1 MNSQNPIS
9 VCFRKYF
16 DFKGRASKSEF
27 WSFFFFLAIVY
38 LVVGLPLA
46 TFDLSQGRENL
57 PIAGLVIILIVI
69 LTFIPYIAVTARR
82 LHDFGRS
89 GWIQCIFLIIGYYA
103 DGFLGTG
110 EVISW
115 ITTVIF
121 FIYISQKST
130 PGENKFGS
138 VPKK

>member
-1 MNSQNPIS
+1 MNWISIS
-9 VCFRKYF
+9 VCYRKYF

-89 GWIQCIFLIIGYYA
+89 GWIQCIFIIGYYA
-103 DGFLGTG
+103 DEFLGTG
-110 EVISW
+110 EVIYW

>member
-1 MNSQNPIS
+1 MNWIAIS
-9 VCFRKYF
+9 VCYRKYF

-27 WSFFFFLAIVY
+27 WSFFLFLAIV
-38 LVVGLPLA
+38 
-46 TFDLSQGRENL
+46 
-57 PIAGLVIILIVI
+57 GLVLVLLFFVLLGSEAVAVWVLILLFI
-69 LTFIPYIAVTARR
+69 LNFFPYIAVTARR

-89 GWIQCIFLIIGYYA
+89 GWIQCIFIIGYYA
-103 DGFLGTG
+103 DEFLGTG
-110 EVISW
+110 EIIYW
-115 ITTVIF
+115 ITTVIC

>member
-1 MNSQNPIS
+1 MNWISIS

-27 WSFFFFLAIVY
+27 WSFFFFLAIV
-38 LVVGLPLA
+38 
-46 TFDLSQGRENL
+46 
-57 PIAGLVIILIVI
+57 GLVLVLLFFVLLGSEGVAVWVLILLFI
-69 LTFIPYIAVTARR
+69 LNFFPYIAVTARR

-89 GWIQCIFLIIGYYA
+89 GWIQCIFIIIGGWT
-103 DGFLGTG
+103 DDFLGTG
-110 EVISW
+110 EVIYW

>member
-1 MNSQNPIS
+1 MNWIAIS
-9 VCFRKYF
+9 VCYRKYF
-16 DFKGRASKSEF
+16 DFKGRASNSEF
-27 WSFFFFLAIVY
+27 WSFFFFLAIV
-38 LVVGLPLA
+38 
-46 TFDLSQGRENL
+46 
-57 PIAGLVIILIVI
+57 GLVLVLLFFVLLGSEAVAVWVLILLFI
-69 LTFIPYIAVTARR
+69 LNFFPYIAVTARR

-89 GWIQCIFLIIGYYA
+89 GWIQCIFIIGYYA
-103 DGFLGTG
+103 DEFLETG
-110 EVISW
+110 EVIYW

>member
-1 MNSQNPIS
+1 MNWIAIS
-9 VCFRKYF
+9 VCYRKYF

-27 WSFFFFLAIVY
+27 WSFFLFLAIVGIV
-38 LVVGLPLA
+38 LVLLFFVLLGSEGVTVWVLLL
-46 TFDLSQGRENL
+46 F
-57 PIAGLVIILIVI
+57 IILN
-69 LTFIPYIAVTARR
+69 FFPYIAVTARR

-89 GWIQCIFLIIGYYA
+89 GWIQCIFIIGYYA
-103 DGFLGTG
+103 DEFLGTG
-110 EVISW
+110 EVIYW

>member
-1 MNSQNPIS
+1 MNWISIS

-27 WSFFFFLAIVY
+27 WSFFLFLAIVY

-57 PIAGLVIILIVI
+57 PIAGLAIILIVI

-89 GWIQCIFLIIGYYA
+89 GWIQCIFLIIGGWA

-110 EVISW
+110 EVIRW
-115 ITTVIF
+115 ITMVIF
-121 FIYISQKST
+121 CIYISQKPT

>member
-27 WSFFFFLAIVY
+27 WSFFLFLAIVGIV
-38 LVVGLPLA
+38 LVLLFFVLLGSEGVTVWVL
-46 TFDLSQGRENL
+46 
-57 PIAGLVIILIVI
+57 ILLFI
-69 LTFIPYIAVTARR
+69 LNFFPYIAVTARR

-89 GWIQCIFLIIGYYA
+89 GWIQCIFIIIGGWT
-103 DGFLGTG
+103 DDFLGTG
-110 EVISW
+110 EVIYW

>member
-1 MNSQNPIS
+1 MNWIAIS
-9 VCFRKYF
+9 VCYRKYF

-27 WSFFFFLAIVY
+27 WSFFLFLAIVGIV
-38 LVVGLPLA
+38 LVLLFFVLLGSEGVTVWVL
-46 TFDLSQGRENL
+46 
-57 PIAGLVIILIVI
+57 ILLFI
-69 LTFIPYIAVTARR
+69 LNFFPYIAVTARR

-89 GWIQCIFLIIGYYA
+89 GWIQCIFIIIGGWT
-103 DGFLGTG
+103 DDFLGTG
-110 EVISW
+110 EVIYW

>member
-1 MNSQNPIS
+1 MNWIAIS
-9 VCFRKYF
+9 VCYRKYF

-27 WSFFFFLAIVY
+27 WSFFLFLAIVGIV
-38 LVVGLPLA
+38 LVLLFFVLLGSEGVAVWVL
-46 TFDLSQGRENL
+46 
-57 PIAGLVIILIVI
+57 ILLFI
-69 LTFIPYIAVTARR
+69 LNFFPYIAVTARR

>member
-1 MNSQNPIS
+1 MNSQNPIL
-9 VCFRKYF
+9 VCYRKYF

-27 WSFFFFLAIVY
+27 WSFFLFLAIVGIV
-38 LVVGLPLA
+38 LVLLFFVLLGSEGVTVWVLLL
-46 TFDLSQGRENL
+46 F
-57 PIAGLVIILIVI
+57 IILN
-69 LTFIPYIAVTARR
+69 FFPYIAVTARR

-89 GWIQCIFLIIGYYA
+89 GWIQCIFIIIGGWT
-103 DGFLGTG
+103 DDFLGTG
-110 EVISW
+110 EVIYW

>member
-1 MNSQNPIS
+1 MNWISIS
-9 VCFRKYF
+9 VCYRKYF
-16 DFKGRASKSEF
+16 DFKGRASNSEF
-27 WSFFFFLAIVY
+27 WSFFFFLAT
-38 LVVGLPLA
+38 VGLV
-46 TFDLSQGRENL
+46 
-57 PIAGLVIILIVI
+57 LVLLFFVLLGSEGVTVWVLLLFIILN
-69 LTFIPYIAVTARR
+69 FFPYIAVTARR

-89 GWIQCIFLIIGYYA
+89 GWIQCIFIIIGGWT
-103 DGFLGTG
+103 DDFLGTG
-110 EVISW
+110 EVIYW